1 MATTIVTIES
11 ALQVLAQVIPLIQ
24 QAVSTGQPIDA
35 EVWAQA
41 ITARDAALD
50 KLDADIAAQRGM
62 P

>member
-1 MATTIVTIES
+1 MATTIITIES

-24 QAVSTGQPIDA
+24 NAVSTGQPIDA
-35 EVWAQA
+35 DIWAQA

-50 KLDADIAAQRGM
+50 KLDADIATQRTT

>member
-24 QAVSTGQPIDA
+24 NAVSTGQPIDA

-41 ITARDAALD
+41 ITSRDAALD
-50 KLDADIAAQRGM
+50 KLDADIAQQSER